1 MDTFILSTS
10 FMMHNTQRV
19 VEEIGLWHIVQVVTY
34 NRENFK
40 KSVEQFLDLIE
51 TFILESHMQPTT
63 STQ

>member
-1 MDTFILSTS
+1 
-10 FMMHNTQRV
+10 MMHNTQRV
-19 VEEIGLWHIVQVVTY
+19 VEEIGLWHIVRVVTY
-34 NRENFK
+34 NREKFK